1 MRGVRLSCRRLLRG
15 LRNRSAPRNHSSRQ
29 NGGCH
34 ISNLFHRIVP
44 FIVSSHKETC
54 RLVGPLTTLLLSMFA
69 KDRANTCAG
78 RAADKCTLSS
88 AEDRAQNSAT
98 RAADQRSLARPD
110 TVVVPVA
117 RITVVVAIAVI
128 AAIVFGVAAIVVVAT
143 IVSASATLV
152 RAAV

>member
-69 KDRANTCAG
+69 KDRAKTC
-78 RAADKCTLSS
+78 
-88 AEDRAQNSAT
+88 AT
-98 RAADQRSLARPD
+98 RAADQRSLAGPD

-128 AAIVFGVAAIVVVAT
+128 AAIVFGVAPIVIVAT